1 MAGQLGIMPAPKW
14 LQTPLAELF
23 HQYAGIAVAWEV
35 VVAELAFAVTVEER
49 FAIVHRFFLQCFD
62 LGGGEYVFAL
72 TVGDLGDFLHY
83 AFVECAGLFQIAIKR
98 RALQKSFC
106 VRTCVTG
113 AAIAA
118 SGRQRRRAGMNFFIN
133 GFLVVQVCLGRQ
145 ADYTANQFKPS
156 RPPWFALPDCRTDCG
171 AWY

>member
-1 MAGQLGIMPAPKW
+1 MAGQPGIMPAPKW

-35 VVAELAFAVTVEER
+35 VLAELAFAVTVEEH

-72 TVGDLGDFLHY
+72 AVGDLGDFLHY

-98 RALQKSFC
+98 RALQQALAEVFL
-106 VRTCVTG
+106 R
-113 AAIAA
+113 ADM
-118 SGRQRRRAGMNFFIN
+118 RYRRGHGGQWQAEEEGGDEFFH
-133 GFLVVQVCLGRQ
+133 
-145 ADYTANQFKPS
+145 
-156 RPPWFALPDCRTDCG
+156 
-171 AWY
+171 

>member
-98 RALQKSFC
+98 RALQQALAEVFL
-106 VRTCVTG
+106 RADMRYRRG
-113 AAIAA
+113 H
-118 SGRQRRRAGMNFFIN
+118 SGQWQAEEEGGDEFFH
-133 GFLVVQVCLGRQ
+133 
-145 ADYTANQFKPS
+145 
-156 RPPWFALPDCRTDCG
+156 
-171 AWY
+171 

>member
-1 MAGQLGIMPAPKW
+1 MAGQPGIMPAPKW

-72 TVGDLGDFLHY
+72 AVGDLGDFLHY

-98 RALQKSFC
+98 RALQQALAEVFL
-106 VRTCVTG
+106 RADMRYRRG
-113 AAIAA
+113 HGGQWQAEEE
-118 SGRQRRRAGMNFFIN
+118 SGDEFFH
-133 GFLVVQVCLGRQ
+133 
-145 ADYTANQFKPS
+145 
-156 RPPWFALPDCRTDCG
+156 
-171 AWY
+171 